1 MVPLNSFSESSDS
14 SDSFSDSSSQGVQES
29 SSVPAFSS
37 LSSLSIPSTQN
48 KEGLLDRQ
56 LLPSTSPKAQAP
68 SNGNGFLISQTTVD
82 IPSPPVGEDD
92 RFSLPLRPSSYRR
105 ASSTPPNFRGQIISP
120 FQSRI
125 FAPGEGPSP
134 FSETRDLHTHSD
146 SASGHHEKCLRRW
159 VRQRTPP
166 SPSAAPLVPPSIG
179 GEGTES
185 DSSFAPLLHRLR
197 HARNNVPLASQHSGS
212 SLAVQSR
219 KLATSSSIRL
229 FKDHSQLVPAV
240 EGVETS
246 SSAEDNTIPRL
257 TWRYL
262 NPRKTVP
269 SLPVRFRLPG
279 NRPKRPMPSLPSRLE
294 TLTAYYF
301 RKGYS
306 QLAFQIYKNGNTDST
321 HCSYK
326 SVWALFKEF
335 LSYKRIHISRI
346 RKADILNFLSYH
358 CRVNNRKYRTLAK
371 YRAAIK
377 MPIKKQSNI
386 NLDSDFSYQFMRG
399 LRREVPPIRSAHM
412 PN

>member
-14 SDSFSDSSSQGVQES
+14 SDSFSDSSSQGVQET

-185 DSSFAPLLHRLR
+185 DSSFAPLLHRFR

-229 FKDHSQLVPAV
+229 FKDHS
-240 EGVETS
+240 
-246 SSAEDNTIPRL
+246 
-257 TWRYL
+257 
-262 NPRKTVP
+262 
-269 SLPVRFRLPG
+269 
-279 NRPKRPMPSLPSRLE
+279 
-294 TLTAYYF
+294 
-301 RKGYS
+301 
-306 QLAFQIYKNGNTDST
+306 
-321 HCSYK
+321 
-326 SVWALFKEF
+326 
-335 LSYKRIHISRI
+335 
-346 RKADILNFLSYH
+346 
-358 CRVNNRKYRTLAK
+358 
-371 YRAAIK
+371 
-377 MPIKKQSNI
+377 
-386 NLDSDFSYQFMRG
+386 
-399 LRREVPPIRSAHM
+399 
-412 PN
+412 